1 MSGVNLAEVLLDEMV
16 ILDCEPFKDKENMF
30 DVMTAKFEEAGFV
43 SDAKAY
49 KDALEYRESLGP
61 TYMGNF
67 VAIPHGKCK
76 EVLKPGI
83 GFCRCKEPF
92 IYESSGE
99 SGEVKYIFVLAISEN
114 QENDYHLRVLATLAG
129 MLAHKELAAIDEKE
143 TEKYGEEDKAAQ
155 AAEAP
160 AKKAGYQVLAVT
172 ACPTGIAHTYM
183 AAEAIMKVCKE
194 RGYKCKVEK
203 QGALGL
209 EDKLRDRDIKEADL
223 IVFANDVGLTKA
235 ERFEPY
241 KDKIF
246 QTKPHE
252 VIKDPNIIFSGK

>member
-99 SGEVKYIFVLAISEN
+99 SGEVKYIFVMI
-114 QENDYHLRVLATLAG
+114 
-129 MLAHKELAAIDEKE
+129 
-143 TEKYGEEDKAAQ
+143 
-155 AAEAP
+155 
-160 AKKAGYQVLAVT
+160 
-172 ACPTGIAHTYM
+172 
-183 AAEAIMKVCKE
+183 
-194 RGYKCKVEK
+194 
-203 QGALGL
+203 
-209 EDKLRDRDIKEADL
+209 
-223 IVFANDVGLTKA
+223 
-235 ERFEPY
+235 
-241 KDKIF
+241 
-246 QTKPHE
+246 
-252 VIKDPNIIFSGK
+252 